1 MFVQHCRVITE
12 QKLELE
18 GGGAGPAPPESLHPV
33 HCAKCGTEVGVLDED
48 EIYHFFSALP
58 AEG

>member
-1 MFVQHCRVITE
+1 MQNCRVITE

-18 GGGAGPAPPESLHPV
+18 SEGAGSAPPVCLHPV
-33 HCAKCGTEVGVLDED
+33 HCEKCGTEVGVLDQD